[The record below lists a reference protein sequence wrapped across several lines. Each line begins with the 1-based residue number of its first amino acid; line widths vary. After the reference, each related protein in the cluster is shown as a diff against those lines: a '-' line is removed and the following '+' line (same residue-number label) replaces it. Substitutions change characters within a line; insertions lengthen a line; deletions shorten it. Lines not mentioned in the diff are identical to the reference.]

1 MDTLDILFIA
11 YIVCIAAVAIVM
23 TVIIGKAEADW
34 RRQRLITLYEMI
46 RLEKE
51 LYDESIRQLEE
62 MKRRNMKAAEEAGKA
77 MREGEE

>member
-34 RRQRLITLYEMI
+34 RRQRLITLSKSY
-46 RLEKE
+46 
-51 LYDESIRQLEE
+51 
-62 MKRRNMKAAEEAGKA
+62 
-77 MREGEE
+77 